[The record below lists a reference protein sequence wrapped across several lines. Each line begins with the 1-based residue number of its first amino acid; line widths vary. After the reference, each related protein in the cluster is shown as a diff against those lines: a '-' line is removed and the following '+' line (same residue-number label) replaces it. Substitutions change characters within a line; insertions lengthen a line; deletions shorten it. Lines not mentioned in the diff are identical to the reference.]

1 MLESILEYQK
11 KDAQLVAIE
20 REIAESKAKKVVN
33 QMASFVKSAQQK
45 LVVIE
50 KNASSLLEEFKKISE
65 EFYADVKKVE
75 SLSKKKY
82 ETLDKDELKVCEKEA
97 NDLVAKLLVVEK
109 NIASLSKKIKDTLND
124 FDVTKDQGM
133 KAKQRHTQGLN
144 SYNELVKS
152 KQVEIDKLKKELEEL
167 ASKTDKKFL
176 TKYQKMR
183 EDKKF
188 PVFVPLNANSCGGCS
203 MELPS
208 SQLNKIQENG
218 MLECE
223 NCHRIIYIPK
233 K

>member
-82 ETLDKDELKVCEKEA
+82 ETLDKDELKACEKEA
-97 NDLVAKLLVVEK
+97 NDLVAKLLVV
-109 NIASLSKKIKDTLND
+109 
-124 FDVTKDQGM
+124 
-133 KAKQRHTQGLN
+133 
-144 SYNELVKS
+144 
-152 KQVEIDKLKKELEEL
+152 
-167 ASKTDKKFL
+167 
-176 TKYQKMR
+176 
-183 EDKKF
+183 
-188 PVFVPLNANSCGGCS
+188 
-203 MELPS
+203 
-208 SQLNKIQENG
+208 
-218 MLECE
+218 
-223 NCHRIIYIPK
+223 
-233 K
+233 